1 MRPASEEFFRICRSP
16 LKQTRALLASN
27 PPGIN
32 GGSNPIPWARDPS
45 VGLLRGHRWVPA
57 ALPWASGLPWASCGG
72 HRWSRL
78 GLLSP
83 AHGWASRMHPKTPG
97 GVGGQS
103 PPLRRINASTGAGAR
118 RRI

>member
-57 ALPWASGLPWASCGG
+57 ALPWASGLPWPSSGG

-78 GLLSP
+78 FLLSSRVGL
-83 AHGWASRMHPKTPG
+83 AYASENARGCRGTESPTPED
-97 GVGGQS
+97 QWK
-103 PPLRRINASTGAGAR
+103 
-118 RRI
+118 